1 MNGFSL
7 DGEEAEDKN
16 KDKLKSIFQQARK
29 DLYFPPLNMEFANIP
44 AIQLD
49 LTTPK
54 YRIQVNPRVT
64 ELFGDT
70 ALRGFFHHELD
81 HWVKHPYDVKT
92 IILEQSWIEEVE
104 EDYDKA
110 RLVRNLYDDVVVTL
124 DLVINRSLDHV
135 ARVYVDVSSDSRIV
149 NLLKMYFEEVTGIGF
164 GKSSSDE
171 QLEEK
176 LKEMMQIDFLDT
188 TKIRVRKNVMDFAD
202 IVSDLIE
209 EIQIEMPFSDFGIED
224 FSAKEIQRALTDL
237 AREMDLEE
245 FKEIATR
252 TDRWIGI
259 ARGEVSYEFQKPE
272 IDWYVSRAQ
281 RHAVY
286 IKPLSAKGSLYPGE
300 LKDFELDDS
309 IDSYSPENSY
319 GKVLPGLAKRYQFE
333 EFESY
338 AESLH
343 DAVIIIDSSGSMKHP
358 DKEVSYAVIGGFA
371 IARNYLEHGSR
382 VGVVNF
388 SGKNLQLNLIRDSRS
403 IYEYLK
409 LYQGWGTTLH
419 LEDLH
424 KYLQENRAEDYV
436 LITDMGFD
444 NLEDVV
450 EFFATV
456 RKRLTIIWIK
466 EDVKEDER
474 FKESYKAFKRSL
486 PETVTFEEV
495 EREEDVPHLVVG
507 KAFVELYQ

>member
-1 MNGFSL
+1 MEKSSPS
-7 DGEEAEDKN
+7 GEEA

-54 YRIQVNPRVT
+54 YRIHVNPRVT
-64 ELFGDT
+64 ELFDDT

-81 HWVKHPYDVKT
+81 HYAKHPYDVKT
-92 IILEQSWIEEVE
+92 VILEQSWIEEVE
-104 EDYDKA
+104 ENYDKA

-135 ARVYVDVSSDSRIV
+135 ARVYVDVSSDSKIV
-149 NLLKMYFEEVTGIGF
+149 DLLKMFFEEVTGIGF
-164 GKSSSDE
+164 RKGSSDE
-171 QLEEK
+171 QLEKKLEK
-176 LKEMMQIDFLDT
+176 MMQIDFLDT
-188 TKIRVRKNVMDFAD
+188 RKIRVRKNVMDFAD

-209 EIQIEMPFSDFGIED
+209 ETQIDLPFSDFGIED

-259 ARGEVSYEFQKPE
+259 ARGDQKLYEFEKPE
-272 IDWYVSRAQ
+272 VDWYVSRAQ

-300 LKDFELDDS
+300 IKDFELDDS

-319 GKVLPGLAKRYQFE
+319 GKILPGLTKKYQFE

-358 DKEVSYAVIGGFA
+358 DKEVSHAVIGGFA

-388 SGKNLQLNLIRDSRS
+388 SGRNLQLDLTRDSRS

-424 KYLQENRAEDYV
+424 QYLQENRAEDYV

-450 EFFATV
+450 DFFARV

-474 FKESYKAFKRSL
+474 FKESYKAFKRIL

-495 EREEDVPHLVVG
+495 EREEDVPQLVVG